1 VRAYANAKC
10 RRPGGQSWEEHDEVV
25 RIEAYRKVLTTWA
38 NWVNDNVDPAR
49 TSVFFMSMSPLH
61 IRYYYTFSAE
71 NSRYASSLA
80 ILILRDYY

>member
-1 VRAYANAKC
+1 VVAVAAAC
-10 RRPGGQSWEEHDEVV
+10 RRPGAQSWEEHDEVV

-61 IRYYYTFSAE
+61 IRY
-71 NSRYASSLA
+71 ASSPAHSLA
-80 ILILRDYY
+80 AVFKSHSIP

>member
-1 VRAYANAKC
+1 MRAVDRWH

-38 NWVNDNVDPAR
+38 RWVNENVDPAR

-61 IRYYYTFSAE
+61 IRY
-71 NSRYASSLA
+71 R
-80 ILILRDYY
+80 ILLSYLTAFRSTVQ